1 MRKYAILA
9 GVLLALALLLIIA
22 THIDTNKMADDVTV
36 TETVL
41 AGDRDKAVD
50 TMMAVEVQ
58 SMGYALYWKIQTKI
72 LDSGLETITAFA
84 NNDRDKISDFSGEAY
99 KADRIT
105 LESDVTYAGF
115 GSDGTIDLEYEAKRL
130 GIPYEMALAAAK
142 ATPAGKE
149 QTTLLHLNDYAA
161 IFPMTLICNP
171 KKHRIFNSGSD
182 LIDYSYFQMPA
193 PAGMFY
199 AVEIGKNAKGDVN
212 YVGSAPAEDT
222 KNYTVDADG
231 VIVGDTLY
239 MAISSISAGTYYP
252 EKIVSDIAPEQRG
265 IHAIPLKENGEMRSV
280 DLDHAKTVFRLDE
293 NERVIRMVYRE
304 EEDAFHLY
312 TEDAGKLWFSVVDRE
327 TMTRKQKLYLMDKH
341 HPLIRTYFDNGFT
354 NDYSVIL
361 DGKGNFVLTAKG
373 ENPIKGNIMTL
384 DLMENFV
391 ECMRMETLAWNYDG
405 TRLAVA
411 AVQLQSD
418 EVRHSG
424 CLLQIFDKTGLQY
437 AGLYE
442 NSLEGDQLDR
452 DMDADHLITP
462 VTVGIIR
469 RR

>member
-1 MRKYAILA
+1 MRKYGILA
-9 GVLLALALLLIIA
+9 GVLLTLALLLIVT

-41 AGDRDKAVD
+41 SGDRNAAID
-50 TMMAVEVQ
+50 TQLAVEIQ
-58 SMGYALYWKIQTKI
+58 STGYALYWKIQTQI
-72 LDSGLETITAFA
+72 LDNRLKTVTAFA
-84 NNDRDKISDFSGEAY
+84 NNNPKKISDMAGASS
-99 KADRIT
+99 KVDRIT

-115 GSDGTIDLEYEAKRL
+115 GSDGTINLKHEAKKL
-130 GIPYEMALAAAK
+130 GIPYEMALDAAK

-149 QTTLLHLNDYAA
+149 QTTLLHLNDYNAV
-161 IFPMTLICNP
+161 FPLALSCNP
-171 KKHRIFNSGSD
+171 KKHRIFNSGAG
-182 LIDYSYFQMPA
+182 LLDYSYFQMPA
-193 PAGMFY
+193 PVGMFY

-212 YVGSAPAEDT
+212 YVGSAPAERNI
-222 KNYTVDADG
+222 NYTIDADG

-265 IHAIPLKENGEMRSV
+265 IHAIPLKENGEMRNV

-293 NERVIRMVYRE
+293 DERVIRMVYRE

-312 TEDAGKLWFSVVDRE
+312 TEDTGKLWFSVIDRE

-341 HPLIRTYFDNGFT
+341 HPLLRTYFDNGFGD
-354 NDYSVIL
+354 DYSVIL
-361 DGKGNFVLTAKG
+361 DGKGNFVLTANG

-391 ECMRMETLAWNYDG
+391 DCMRMETLAWDYDG

-442 NSLEGDQLDR
+442 NSLEGDELDR
-452 DMDADHLITP
+452 NMDTDHLVTP
-462 VTVGIIR
+462 VTVGFITR
-469 RR
+469 R